1 MVFASFIRKRK
12 DVQDVRAVLG
22 EEGKNIKIIAK
33 IENHEGV
40 KNIDDIIQEADGI
53 MVARGDLGMEIPLEK
68 VFVAQK
74 MIIGRCNLAGKP
86 VICAT
91 QVNRLSFLI
100 NSWLQMVQLWNGSRN
115 LHMLFFFDSYLYDH
129 NINIICKKNTPKLLM

>member
-91 QVNRLSFLI
+91 QVNMFSFLI
-100 NSWLQMVQLWNGSRN
+100 NIHGCRWCHCGMTSEICIC
-115 LHMLFFFDSYLYDH
+115 FFFFGSFSF
-129 NINIICKKNTPKLLM
+129 LL